1 MPNWVDNSV
10 SIHGTKEEIA
20 KIKAQLSQ
28 PIKVGGEGE
37 LVETEFSFLNII
49 APPKDKLH
57 IYYGEASAS
66 TLASEEKSTYN
77 WYNWNIE
84 NWGTKWDVGADLSD
98 FGETDTSLHYVF
110 QTAWA
115 PPIPALQKLSE
126 QHPSAEISLWW
137 EEEQGF
143 GGEEEFSSGSH
154 ETSESWDIPNSHAD
168 NEKRDKECVCSYEDN
183 PLEWYDDCPLEEDNI
198 FCHCG
203 DISCKELT

>member
-1 MPNWVDNSV
+1 MPNWVDNRI

-28 PIKVGGEGE
+28 PIITGDNEKIE
-37 LVETEFSFLNII
+37 ETEFSFLNII

-57 IYYGEASAS
+57 IYYGEVSSS
-66 TLASEEKSTYN
+66 TLKSENEDETTYN
-77 WYNWNIE
+77 WYNWNIT
-84 NWGTKWDVGADLSD
+84 NWGTKWDVSSELSD
-98 FGETDTSLHYVF
+98 LDGTETSLSYAF
-110 QTAWA
+110 QTAWS

-143 GGEEEFSSGSH
+143 GGEEDFSAGCH
-154 ETSESWDIPNSHAD
+154 VTSESWDIPSSHAD
-168 NEKRDKECVCSYEDN
+168 HEKRDKECVCEYEDN
-183 PLEWYDDCPLEEDNI
+183 PLEWYDDCPLGEGNI

-203 DISCKELT
+203 DPACLT